1 MAMDT
6 LRRPARTSRP
16 TNAVPRSSVERLWL
30 IGGGLVTVLIT
41 AIGFL
46 LVISP
51 QRAATDRVHGK
62 LAGVQHRNGT
72 LEQRLAQLRQQN
84 QNLASFERQLAAA
97 REALPTTSNVSDFL
111 RSLQALGGQTQT
123 EVTSLG
129 VSAPSPVPTPT
140 ATGAPAVGGAAA
152 PAAGAPAAG
161 APTAGAPAAGPALGV
176 PAQSLAGLYAL
187 TTTAQLSG
195 SPEKLTRFL
204 DQLQNVQP
212 RAVLITQVQE
222 STGASGTVA
231 GAAQG
236 STTLQLTLEA
246 FIAPPAAA
254 LPSPSAT
261 TAPGGK

>member
-6 LRRPARTSRP
+6 LRRPARAARP
-16 TNAVPRSSVERLWL
+16 TIAVPRSSAERLWL
-30 IGGGLVTVLIT
+30 IGGGVVTLLIT
-41 AIGFL
+41 AMGFL

-62 LAGVQHRNGT
+62 LAGVQHRNAT

-140 ATGAPAVGGAAA
+140 AAPVAGAAKAPA
-152 PAAGAPAAG
+152 P
-161 APTAGAPAAGPALGV
+161 AGPV
-176 PAQSLAGLYAL
+176 QSLAGLYSL
-187 TTTAQLSG
+187 TTTVQLSG
-195 SPEKLTRFL
+195 SPANLARFL

-231 GAAQG
+231 GAKQG
-236 STTLQLTLEA
+236 STTLQLTLQA

-254 LPSPSAT
+254 LPSPSAP
-261 TAPGGK
+261 TATGGK

>member
-6 LRRPARTSRP
+6 LRRPARPARP
-16 TNAVPRSSVERLWL
+16 TNAVPRSQAERLWL
-30 IGGGLVTVLIT
+30 VGGGVATLLIT
-41 AIGFL
+41 VIGFL

-51 QRAATDRVHGK
+51 QRGETGRVHTK
-62 LAGVQHRNGT
+62 LTGVQHRNAT

-129 VSAPSPVPTPT
+129 VTAPTPVPTPT
-140 ATGAPAVGGAAA
+140 AAASTAPV
-152 PAAGAPAAG
+152 P
-161 APTAGAPAAGPALGV
+161 GPAQQ
-176 PAQSLAGLYAL
+176 PAINPQALAGLYAL
-187 TTTAQLSG
+187 TTTVQLSG
-195 SPEKLTRFL
+195 SPQNLTRFL
-204 DQLQNVQP
+204 DQLQTVQP
-212 RAVLITQVQE
+212 RAVLITGVQE

-231 GAAQG
+231 GAGRG

-246 FIAPPAAA
+246 FVAPPAAA
-254 LPSPSAT
+254 LPAPTASAS
-261 TAPGGK
+261 GK